1 MKMKNILKRIT
12 AVGTAAIMTAGMMG
26 MSVMAATPTINE
38 DEEISLT
45 IHKYIT
51 DQSGEIGL
59 DSSVTGKEVTIPDT
73 YLPLDDVTFSVVK
86 VADIIQYG
94 DDAGTNSVKYELTDA
109 GAGVFGG
116 ATADEKTGLD
126 LNDAVKTKT
135 ALELTDFLEDY
146 KGSQAVVSKVT
157 GKDSPEG
164 IAEFQNADLSDGQG
178 LYLVVETGAPKEVTK
193 RSVPFL
199 VSLPMTDKETM
210 DDWMYNVHAYPKNTT
225 AVTDVEKNIVDVDG
239 GTEGITENQEKAQAQ
254 IGDVITYE
262 VPVTAIVPEG
272 GLSKLGITDI
282 MSKGLTFKTANEVV
296 ASSDVQVYAGAS
308 LEEGT
313 PIDAD
318 NYTVETEVDASG
330 ITTLKVYFKLDYIN
344 EAINT
349 AADKNP
355 EFLFVYQTILNED
368 AVIGETGN
376 TNDVDMY
383 YNYNTNPKPES
394 DIKVDGNET
403 KVFTWG
409 IDLTKTGDDGKKLK
423 EVEFTLKDAK
433 TDVVMTFSQN
443 SAKAYVPNENST
455 NTTLKTNADGKLV
468 IRGLKSGSYI
478 LTETKTAEGYV
489 LLKDSITIVIDGK
502 EDTGKATA
510 TVADESVDLVADGD
524 GSPTALIP
532 ITVVNNTGF
541 DLPKTGE
548 VGTAMFTIV
557 GIILVL
563 VSAFFLLSKKKK
575 AEK

>member
-38 DEEISLT
+38 ETPISLT

-51 DQSGEIGL
+51 EQSGEIGL
-59 DSSVTGKEVTIPDT
+59 DSSVTGKEIAIADT
-73 YLPLDDVTFSVVK
+73 YLPLNDVEFSVVK

-94 DDAGTNSVKYELTDA
+94 DNAGTNSVKYELTDA

-116 ATADEKTGLD
+116 AAADEKTGLD

-157 GKDSPEG
+157 GKDSPVG
-164 IAEFQNADLSDGQG
+164 IAKFEDTDLVDGQG

-239 GTEGITENQEKAQAQ
+239 AEDGITENQDKAQAQ
-254 IGDVITYE
+254 IGDVITYH

-272 GLSKLGITDI
+272 GLSKLGITDT
-282 MSKGLTFKTANEVV
+282 MSKGLTFKTENEK
-296 ASSDVQVYAGAS
+296 AESSDVQVYMGAS
-308 LEEGT
+308 AV
-313 PIDAD
+313 DAKKISEND
-318 NYTVETEVDASG
+318 YTVETEVDASG
-330 ITTLKVYFKLDYIN
+330 ITTLKVYFTLDYIN
-344 EAINT
+344 RAINT
-349 AADKNP
+349 GDKNP
-355 EFLFVYQTILNED
+355 EFLFVYQTILNEN
-368 AVIGETGN
+368 AVIGQTGN

-409 IDLTKTGDDGKKLK
+409 IDLTKTGDDDKLL
-423 EVEFTLKDAK
+423 EDVEFTLKKGDAN
-433 TDVVMTFSQN
+433 TGVDMTFSQN
-443 SAKAYVPNENST
+443 TDKAYVPDENST
-455 NTTLKTNADGKLV
+455 NTTIKTNADGKLV

-489 LLKDSITIVIDGK
+489 LLKDSITIVIEGD
-502 EDTGKATA
+502 EDTGEATA
-510 TVADESVDLVADGD
+510 TVAGKQVELKEDGT
-524 GSPTALIP
+524 SLTALIP

-575 AEK
+575 TEK